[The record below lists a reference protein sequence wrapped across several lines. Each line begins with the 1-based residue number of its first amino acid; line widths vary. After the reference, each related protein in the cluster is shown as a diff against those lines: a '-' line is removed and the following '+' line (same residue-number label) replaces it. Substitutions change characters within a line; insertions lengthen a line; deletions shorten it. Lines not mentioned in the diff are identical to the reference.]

1 MERGR
6 ADDSAEA
13 PAHKHLAPPIESR
26 PKLSTPAAWMGRTTL
41 GHFNTQGSF
50 LTGFRSGNMSFDFG
64 AGGEERDFVESGGG
78 VRHV

>member
-1 MERGR
+1 
-6 ADDSAEA
+6 
-13 PAHKHLAPPIESR
+13 
-26 PKLSTPAAWMGRTTL
+26 MGRTTL